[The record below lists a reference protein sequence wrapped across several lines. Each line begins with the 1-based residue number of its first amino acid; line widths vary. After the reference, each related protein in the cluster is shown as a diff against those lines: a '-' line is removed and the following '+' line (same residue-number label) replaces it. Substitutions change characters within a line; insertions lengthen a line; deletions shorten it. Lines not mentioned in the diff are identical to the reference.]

1 MTQTQK
7 KKLFTTQNIATIG
20 VLSALA
26 TGLFFLEIPVV
37 PHVYNLDFSN
47 VPVMLGA
54 FAMGPVPGLII
65 LLIKD
70 VIHLLIKG
78 LSTTVGVGNL
88 ADFITCAAYMLPA
101 AVMYQKRRT
110 VKTAEVGMAIGMLL
124 VTVLSVFL
132 NKWFLFPVY
141 QSVIP
146 GMTLE
151 KIVGMMKAV
160 FPFADTEWKVLL
172 LVTAPFNLLKGFLV
186 MAITYLLYKPLSPV
200 LKGHFGRHR

>member
-1 MTQTQK
+1 MTKTQ

-54 FAMGPVPGLII
+54 FAMGPIPGLII
-65 LLIKD
+65 LI
-70 VIHLLIKG
+70 
-78 LSTTVGVGNL
+78 
-88 ADFITCAAYMLPA
+88 
-101 AVMYQKRRT
+101 MYQKRRT
-110 VKTAEVGMAIGMLL
+110 VKTAEAGMAIGMVL

-146 GMTLE
+146 NMTLD

-172 LVTAPFNLLKGFLV
+172 LVTAPFNLVKGFLV
-186 MAITYLLYKPLSPV
+186 MAITYLLYKPLSPI
-200 LKGHFGRHR
+200 LKGQFGRRH